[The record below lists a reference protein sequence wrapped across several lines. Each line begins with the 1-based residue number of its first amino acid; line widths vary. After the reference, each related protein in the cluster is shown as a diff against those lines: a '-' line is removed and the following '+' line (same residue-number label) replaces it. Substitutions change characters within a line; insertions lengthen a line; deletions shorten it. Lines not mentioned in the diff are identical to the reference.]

1 MSAPVVTLKS
11 LTSAELTLN
20 DLASIAADAL
30 AAINAKQQAW
40 RDNAKRGGYASHF
53 RDCPSINDELH
64 MALLE
69 EIVFFD
75 DDAKETLSE
84 LRFQNEPTERDYTR
98 LIAIADEQWDYYV
111 AQGVKP

>member
-1 MSAPVVTLKS
+1 MSRAIVTLKS
-11 LTSAELTLN
+11 LTSADLTLN

-53 RDCPSINDELH
+53 KACPQVDDELH

-84 LRFQNEPTERDYTR
+84 LRFQNEPTEADY
-98 LIAIADEQWDYYV
+98 IAIADQQWDYYV